1 MLFLAEM
8 MVSKGGGKLET
19 EVKYL
24 YDEVLTLKVAIEEA
38 IIKGQK
44 TFGALTDTIKSGM
57 TADDE
62 LDLIDVNG
70 DSGVVGWIDDL

>member
-1 MLFLAEM
+1 MT
-8 MVSKGGGKLET
+8 SKGGGKLDT

-24 YDEVLTLKVAIEEA
+24 YDEVLTLKMAIEEA

-44 TFGALTDTIKSGM
+44 TFGALTDTTKSGM

-62 LDLIDVNG
+62 LDLVELKG
-70 DSGVVGWIDDL
+70 GLGLVGWADDI

>member
-1 MLFLAEM
+1 M
-8 MVSKGGGKLET
+8 ET

-24 YDEVLTLKVAIEEA
+24 YDEVLTLRVAIEEA

-44 TFGALTDTIKSGM
+44 TFGALTDTMKSGM

-62 LDLIDVNG
+62 PDLIEVKG
-70 DSGVVGWIDDL
+70 GSRLVGWIDDL

>member
-1 MLFLAEM
+1 M
-8 MVSKGGGKLET
+8 

-24 YDEVLTLKVAIEEA
+24 YDEVLTLKMAIEEA

-44 TFGALTDTIKSGM
+44 TFGALTDNTNSGM

-62 LDLIDVNG
+62 LDSIEVKGGSGLI
-70 DSGVVGWIDDL
+70 GWVDDI

>member
-1 MLFLAEM
+1 VEVIA
-8 MVSKGGGKLET
+8 SKGGSRLKR
-19 EVKYL
+19 EVKCL
-24 YDEVLTLKVAIEEA
+24 DDEVLTLKMAIEEA

-44 TFGALTDTIKSGM
+44 TFGALTDTARSGM

-70 DSGVVGWIDDL
+70 DSGLVGWIDDL